1 MSNISFLG
9 SKPASEAESKDH
21 KSVSSEE
28 KTKSVSK
35 DDKKDAK
42 VIGLVLLDYVFSLWY
57 SLTRSLILM

>member
-1 MSNISFLG
+1 MSIISFLG

-42 VIGLVLLDYVFSLWY
+42 VIGLVLLDYVFSL
-57 SLTRSLILM
+57 